1 MIEFLY
7 NFIFGSGF
15 ASVLESL
22 GLSEDMVFSVF
33 VLAHVE
39 CCVAAVFVFGSVIH
53 FFISIFRRK
62 RRVTL

>member
-15 ASVLESL
+15 ASVLEGL
-22 GLSEDMVFSVF
+22 GLSKDMVFSVC
-33 VLAHVE
+33 VLAHAE
-39 CCVAAVFVFGSVIH
+39 CCIAAVFIFGSVIH